1 MLKQERQTKLLDL
14 VQQHTYLSIVEIAS
28 RLNVSEMTI
37 RRDITELAKQK
48 KLTKLYGGAQKLDIL
63 DKELSTGEKID
74 TNVPQ
79 KKYIGKIINSLVK
92 DNSIIFIGAGTTLYY
107 ALPEIQ
113 RKNLF
118 VITNSLI
125 AFTYLK
131 ENTDYRIILT
141 GGEFSHT
148 TEEFVGEVA
157 VRSFDNLNIDIAFAA
172 TNGIFDDNVTT
183 AQFDEGAV
191 QNAAFEK
198 AKVTCIVA
206 DSSKLGVSDVYTFT
220 RLSEH
225 DYLVTDNEISEELAA
240 HYSQYTT
247 ILKEEL
253 Q

>member
-1 MLKQERQTKLLDL
+1 MLKQERQQKLLDL
-14 VQQHTYLSIVEIAS
+14 IQLHTYLSIAEIAS
-28 RLNVSEMTI
+28 RLEVSEMTI
-37 RRDITELAKQK
+37 RRDITELAKQR

-63 DKELSTGEKID
+63 EKELSTDEKIE
-74 TNVPQ
+74 TNVSQ
-79 KKYIGKIINSLVK
+79 KKYIGKIINSLIR
-92 DNSIIFIGAGTTLYY
+92 DNAIIFLGAGTTIFY

-131 ENTDYRIILT
+131 ENTNYRILLT

-191 QNAAFEK
+191 QNAAFAK
-198 AKVTCIVA
+198 AKETCIVA
-206 DSSKLGVSDVYTFT
+206 DSSKLGLSDVYTFT

-225 DYLVTDNEISEELAA
+225 DYLITDNEISDELVE
-240 HYSQYTT
+240 HYSKYTT
-247 ILKEEL
+247 ILREEF
-253 Q
+253 